1 MVRYKEKREWAELSS
16 WISRTEVTMGKY
28 SIDKGKRGELDVMH
42 KLERFSRGTEEDYC
56 RFQIRWDVLF

>member
-1 MVRYKEKREWAELSS
+1 MS
-16 WISRTEVTMGKY
+16 KY
-28 SIDKGKRGELDVMH
+28 SKDKGKRSELDVMH